1 MTKGFTNHN
10 TLHMQF
16 INCPKYKMH
25 ICIEQTDIGELIFG
39 SDVPRYEII
48 WQIHGESNPRSR
60 TMDLLNLVVPD
71 PKIPMSISKDLYQA
85 VMETYGNLLKKEYNN
100 YAKSKGWNEIDMETE

>member
-1 MTKGFTNHN
+1 MESFTNHN
-10 TLHMQF
+10 TLNMEF

-71 PKIPMSISKDLYQA
+71 PDVPMLIPQNVYDA
-85 VMETYGNLLKKEYNN
+85 VMEIYGDKLKVIFNN
-100 YAKSKGWNEIDMETE
+100 YCEQKGYKNDN